1 MKIALT
7 GTPGTGKTSVAELL
21 RKKGYKVERF
31 DEIGKDYIIGYD
43 KERGC
48 NIVDVES
55 IDNIFSKKKEKGILF
70 IEGHLSHLLSVD
82 IAIILRCNPYELE
95 KRLKKKGWNKR
106 KIMEN
111 VEAEA
116 LDIILCQACNIHGEE
131 SVFEIDT
138 TGKKTEEVVMELE
151 KMIKKGF
158 KEKQKRVD
166 WSEWLMENAGQI

>member
-7 GTPGTGKTSVAELL
+7 GTPGTGKTMVAELL
-21 RKKGYKVERF
+21 RKKGYAVEKF

-43 KERGC
+43 RKRGC
-48 NIVDVES
+48 NIVDVEGV
-55 IDNIFSKKKEKGILF
+55 DKFFRKKKEKGVLF

-82 IAIILRCNPYELE
+82 VVIVLRCNPYKLE
-95 KRLKKKGWNKR
+95 EGLKEKGWNRR

-131 SVFEIDT
+131 KVYEIDT
-138 TGKKTEEVVMELE
+138 TGKKIDEVLKEIEEMVE
-151 KMIKKGF
+151 KGF
-158 KEKQKRVD
+158 RGEQKRVD